1 MRAEGYLLAG
11 RYRLVERLGQGGA
24 GTVWRAHDE
33 TLHRQVAVK
42 QVTVPRELTP
52 RERAEFA
59 DRAIHEARSAGR
71 LRDPAVVLVHDVVLE
86 EGQPWIILDLIAGRS
101 LDKVIKEHGPMPPD
115 MVARVGL
122 RVLSALSVAHSH
134 GIVHQDVK
142 PANILLDADG
152 SAMLTDFGIA
162 VPIGGRADKYGSA
175 GSPGYMAP
183 ERLNEHPSGPA
194 SDLWSLGASLYTAV
208 EGRAPFER
216 AGPAAVAAAV
226 LLHEPPPPVRAGRR
240 LGGLLTAMLAKDP
253 AARPTAAQV
262 REELHAVLASPAPG
276 ASSRRRWWLV
286 PAVLAAIALL
296 GTGGWYGLTVL
307 GQEDPGRFAVAPA
320 PCELLT
326 DAQAAQLLKGTARR
340 AATREGECRWQ
351 VHQGSRSV
359 RSITVRTWAEQ
370 PTGDFGGPEVA
381 ALRFA
386 NERTVR
392 GGTEGVAFRKSVGPV
407 SDVRDVGE
415 AAIVQSTF
423 ERSLGA
429 SDEGRA
435 DSTVLLRTS
444 NLLAEVVWHEED
456 AKRSSK
462 VDQKPVLATARMVST
477 ALRE

>member
-1 MRAEGYLLAG
+1 
-11 RYRLVERLGQGGA
+11 
-24 GTVWRAHDE
+24 
-33 TLHRQVAVK
+33 
-42 QVTVPRELTP
+42 
-52 RERAEFA
+52 
-59 DRAIHEARSAGR
+59 
-71 LRDPAVVLVHDVVLE
+71 
-86 EGQPWIILDLIAGRS
+86 
-101 LDKVIKEHGPMPPD
+101 
-115 MVARVGL
+115 
-122 RVLSALSVAHSH
+122 
-134 GIVHQDVK
+134 
-142 PANILLDADG
+142 
-152 SAMLTDFGIA
+152 
-162 VPIGGRADKYGSA
+162 
-175 GSPGYMAP
+175 
-183 ERLNEHPSGPA
+183 
-194 SDLWSLGASLYTAV
+194 
-208 EGRAPFER
+208 
-216 AGPAAVAAAV
+216 
-226 LLHEPPPPVRAGRR
+226 
-240 LGGLLTAMLAKDP
+240 MLAKDP

-286 PAVLAAIALL
+286 PAVLAAVALL

-351 VHQGSRSV
+351 VHKGSRSV

-429 SDEGRA
+429 PDEGRA

>member
-1 MRAEGYLLAG
+1 MRADGYLLAG

-42 QVTVPRELTP
+42 QVTVPPELTP

-71 LRDPAVVLVHDVVLE
+71 LRDPAIVLVHDVVLE
-86 EGQPWIILDLIAGRS
+86 NGQPWIILDLVAGSS
-101 LDKVIKEHGPMPPD
+101 LDKVIKEHGPLPPD
-115 MVARVGL
+115 MVARIGL

-162 VPIGGRADKYGSA
+162 VPMGGKADKYGSA

-240 LGGLLTAMLAKDP
+240 FGGLLTAMLAKDP
-253 AARPTAAQV
+253 AVRPTAAQV
-262 REELHAVLASPAPG
+262 RDELHAVLAAPAPRT
-276 ASSRRRWWLV
+276 SSRRRWWLV
-286 PAVLAAIALL
+286 PAVLAAVALL
-296 GTGGWYGLTVL
+296 GTGGWYGLAVL
-307 GQEDPGRFAVAPA
+307 GQEDPGRFAAAPA

-326 DAQAAQLLKGTARR
+326 DAQAAQLLQGTTRR

-351 VHQGSRSV
+351 LLQGSRSI
-359 RSITVRTWAEQ
+359 RSITVRTWAER
-370 PTGDFGGPEVA
+370 PAGDLGGPEVA
-381 ALRFA
+381 ALRFT
-386 NERTVR
+386 NERTLR
-392 GGTEGVAFRKSVGPV
+392 AGAEGEVFRKNVGAV
-407 SDVRDVGE
+407 TDVGEVGE
-415 AAIVQSTF
+415 AAFVQSTF
-423 ERSLGA
+423 QFALGA
-429 SDEGRA
+429 TDEGRS

-444 NLLAEVVWHEED
+444 NLLAEVIWHN
-456 AKRSSK
+456 AS
-462 VDQKPVLATARMVST
+462 VKPGTADERTAVSAARLVST